1 MHTLY
6 DNARVLTLGSSG
18 MVTNGGTFGAPALYV
33 QAGFAEYH
41 NFLLVGTGSAAASG
55 TLNVWQ
61 GTDSSGGS
69 AKIISGATLN
79 FGTSG
84 TAWGITVK
92 SDQLDTANRY
102 TFLSAVGT
110 TPSSGTYWVGLTLI
124 STWVREAPGTSGL
137 NGSVYVVA

>member
-6 DNARVLTLGSSG
+6 DNSRTLTLGTSG
-18 MVTNGGTFGAPALYV
+18 MVTNGGTFGAPALYI

-41 NFLLVGTGSAAASG
+41 NVLMIGTGSAAASG

-69 AKIISGATLN
+69 AKLITGATLN

-92 SDQLDTANRY
+92 SDQLDTANNY
-102 TFLSAVGT
+102 KFLSAVGT
-110 TPSSGTYWVGLTLI
+110 TPSSGTYWVGLSI
-124 STWVREAPGTSGL
+124 VSTNVREAPGTHGL
-137 NGSVYVVA
+137 AGSVYVVA